1 MDRARIKE
9 LLPRAGRVL
18 ATLAFVAAALVTGRR
33 IWVHY
38 EVEPRTRD
46 GKVRVDVVAVASDV
60 AGRVTAVLVQ
70 DNQLVRRG
78 DVLFVVDSARYALAI
93 EQAEAALATARATRD
108 QARIEAR
115 RYDALAD
122 IIAAQLRQ
130 QTATQARQ
138 SEAAYAQAEAN
149 LHLARLNLERATV
162 VAPVDGI
169 VTNLT
174 LRPGA
179 YVGVGAPVLALVDRG
194 SVHVAGYF
202 EETKLSRIHV
212 GDRAQIRLMGEDRV
226 LMGHVQSI
234 AFAVED
240 RERTTGAQLL
250 PNVNPAFP
258 WVRLAQ
264 RVPVRITLDEPPAD
278 IRLVAGRSA
287 TIDIIPA
294 SGGPASGSASPA
306 SPARAPAPQSAQLA
320 THGH

>member
-1 MDRARIKE
+1 MDRARIKK

-18 ATLAFVAAALVTGRR
+18 ATLVFVAAAVVIGRR

-138 SEAAYAQAEAN
+138 SEAAYAQAEVN

-179 YVGVGAPVLALVDRG
+179 YVGVGVPVLALVDRG

-287 TIDIIPA
+287 TIDIIPT
-294 SGGPASGSASPA
+294 SGGASPA
-306 SPARAPAPQSAQLA
+306 SPARAPAPQGADLA